1 MGPAGLAQADSFP
14 AWPLIRLL
22 ALVPSA
28 APGRN
33 LADSCESLEKSITP
47 WLSPAQIR
55 HIRSF
60 GSRPEAMRARLS
72 RLMARRAALEE
83 AQWLDTLDR
92 DRRGR
97 AFFLSSNAPCAFSY
111 ADGAIFSLC
120 APCLGGSASLALD
133 AEKIPERPESALKM
147 FLSRLFPSLAASIRG
162 ASPAG
167 LAFLWVFYECALK
180 ISGAPPIDLPRRFED
195 IGHNAC
201 QAFYLSGDRLYF
213 NALHSRNY
221 IIGVLSRAELS
232 LDIVWRNGAAR
243 TAPALPLNAE
253 F

>member
-1 MGPAGLAQADSFP
+1 
-14 AWPLIRLL
+14 
-22 ALVPSA
+22 
-28 APGRN
+28 
-33 LADSCESLEKSITP
+33 
-47 WLSPAQIR
+47 
-55 HIRSF
+55 
-60 GSRPEAMRARLS
+60 
-72 RLMARRAALEE
+72 MARRAALEE

-162 ASPAG
+162 TSPAG

-180 ISGAPPIDLPRRFED
+180 ISGAPPLNLPRRFLED
-195 IGHNAC
+195 IDYNPGR
-201 QAFYLSGDRLYF
+201 AFYLSGVRLYF
-213 NALHSRNY
+213 KALHSRNY
-221 IIGVLSRAELS
+221 MIGVISRAELS
-232 LDIVWRNGAAR
+232 LDIVWRNGAAKPA
-243 TAPALPLNAE
+243 TALQLNAE